1 MKEKFKLTPL
11 ERSWILYDVANSAFV
26 LLAATLIPIFFNSV
40 ASGAGLSDTQYLS
53 YWGYAGSISTLL
65 VAFIGPVCGAMTD
78 QKGFKKIIFLVTI
91 LLGAVGCAAL
101 GFAWSWL
108 AFLAIFVIAK
118 VGFSSSIVFYDS
130 MLPEIT
136 SEERMDK
143 VSSMGYAYGYI
154 GSVIPFVVCLV
165 LVLMYESFGITQT
178 TAMTIAFLITAAW
191 WVIFSLPLLKK
202 YRQTASVER
211 RKHPI
216 AQAFRLLGETLKHA
230 VQHKHILLYLV
241 SFFFFINGVNTIID
255 MSTAYGESLGLDS
268 TGLLLALLVTQIVAF
283 PSAILFGR
291 LASRVDSGKLIKIC
305 IAAYTGI
312 AAFAV
317 FLVVQWQFWVLAVMV
332 GMFQGAIQALARSY
346 LGKIIPAERS
356 GAYYGLMDICGKGAS
371 FLGMLLISVINQ
383 LAEGVQIR
391 IFGLTL
397 GNANLAVSTLLILF
411 AIGFVL
417 FCKADKL
424 NKEQA
429 A

>member
-11 ERSWILYDVANSAFV
+11 ERSWIAYDVANSAFV
-26 LLAATLIPIFFNSV
+26 LLAATLIPIFFNAV
-40 ASGAGLSDTQYLS
+40 AGSAGLSDTLYLS
-53 YWGYAGSISTLL
+53 YWGYAGSIATLL
-65 VAFIGPVCGAMTD
+65 VAFIGPVCGALTD
-78 QKGFKKIIFLVTI
+78 QKGFKKKIFFVCI
-91 LLGAVGCAAL
+91 LLGAVSCAAL

-108 AFLAIFVIAK
+108 AFLVIFVVAK

-136 SEERMDK
+136 TEERMDK
-143 VSSMGYAYGYI
+143 ISSMGYAYGYI

-165 LVLMYESFGITQT
+165 LVLMYESFGITQN
-178 TAMTIAFLITAAW
+178 TAMTIAFLITAVW
-191 WVIFSLPLLKK
+191 WIVLSLPLLKK
-202 YRQTASVER
+202 YQQTASVAP
-211 RKHPI
+211 RKRPVLH
-216 AQAFRLLGETLKHA
+216 AFRLLGETLKHA
-230 VQHKHILLYLV
+230 MGHKHILLYLI

-317 FLVVQWQFWVLAVMV
+317 FLVVQWQFWVLAVLV

-383 LAEGVQIR
+383 LAEGVTVNV
-391 IFGLTL
+391 FGLTL

-429 A
+429 K

>member
-1 MKEKFKLTPL
+1 MKEKFKLTAL

-26 LLAATLIPIFFNSV
+26 LLAATLIPIFFNAV
-40 ASGAGLSDTQYLS
+40 AGSAGLSDTLYLS
-53 YWGYAGSISTLL
+53 YWGYAGSIATLL
-65 VAFIGPVCGAMTD
+65 VAVIGPVCGALTD
-78 QKGFKKIIFLVTI
+78 QKGFKKAIFIASI

-108 AFLAIFVIAK
+108 AFLVIFVVAK

-136 SEERMDK
+136 TEERMDK
-143 VSSMGYAYGYI
+143 ISSMGYAYGYI
-154 GSVIPFVVCLV
+154 GSVIPFVVCLI
-165 LVLMYESFGITQT
+165 LVLSSETFGLTQN
-178 TAMTIAFLITAAW
+178 TAMTVAFLITAVW
-191 WVIFSLPLLKK
+191 WIACSLPLLKK
-202 YRQTASVER
+202 YRQTASVTPR
-211 RKHPI
+211 NKPVR
-216 AQAFRLLGETLKHA
+216 QAFRLLGETLKHA
-230 VQHKHILLYLV
+230 ARHKHILLYLI

-255 MSTAYGESLGLDS
+255 MSTAYGEALGLDS

-283 PSAILFGR
+283 PAAILFGR
-291 LASRVDSGKLIKIC
+291 LASRVDSGKLIKVC

-346 LGKIIPAERS
+346 LGKIIPVERS
-356 GAYYGLMDICGKGAS
+356 GAYYGLMDVCGKGAS
-371 FLGMLLISVINQ
+371 FLGMLLISLINQ
-383 LAEGVQIR
+383 LAEGVKIQV
-391 IFGLTL
+391 FGLTL

-411 AIGFVL
+411 AVGFVL

-424 NKEQA
+424 NKERA